1 MTEEKNQND
10 ADKNATEAS
19 SEIAQIAPLSLP
31 QNSVPSLLTVL
42 CFIKPF
48 SIMLF
53 GSFIRGGILCRYR
66 RLCSEVRNIYNF

>member
-10 ADKNATEAS
+10 ADKNTTEAS

-42 CFIKPF
+42 CFIKAF
-48 SIMLF
+48 QS
-53 GSFIRGGILCRYR
+53 C
-66 RLCSEVRNIYNF
+66 C